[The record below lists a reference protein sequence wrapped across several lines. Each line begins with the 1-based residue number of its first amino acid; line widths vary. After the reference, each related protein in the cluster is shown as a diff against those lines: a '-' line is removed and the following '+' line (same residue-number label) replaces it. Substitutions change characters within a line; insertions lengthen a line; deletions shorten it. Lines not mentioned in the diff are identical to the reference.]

1 VAELNFNRDLEGE
14 PGEVVSLSPLVRRVL
29 APNPGPFTFRGTC
42 TYVVGRGNVAVIDPG
57 PADQAHLD
65 ALLKATKDETVSH
78 IVLTHTHRDHFPLSI
93 PLAEAT
99 GAPIVGCPPPRAPL
113 DPPEGAAPL
122 PAYEPDR
129 VLAHGESVHGEGFTL
144 QAVATPGHASNHLCF
159 SLAEEP
165 GTLFSGDHVM
175 AWSTS
180 VVIPPDGD
188 MAEYLAS
195 LRLLLER
202 DDTIYWPGHG
212 GPVREPKRFVRA
224 LLQHRRQREAAI
236 LKALGPTPRAID
248 EIVPEIYQKLPPAL
262 FEPAAQSTLAHLQA
276 LVRRGE
282 VKAEDGNPLRGARY
296 RLG

>member
-1 VAELNFNRDLEGE
+1 MSFNRDLEGE
-14 PGEVVSLSPLVRRVL
+14 AGEVVRLSPFIRRVL
-29 APNPGPFTFRGTC
+29 APNPSPFTFRGTC
-42 TYVVGRGNVAVIDPG
+42 TYIVGSGKVAIIDPG
-57 PADQAHLD
+57 PADEAHLRALRD
-65 ALLKATKDETVSH
+65 AVGQETVSH
-78 IVLTHTHRDHFPLSI
+78 IVLTHTHRDHFPLAI

-99 GAPIVGCPPPRAPL
+99 GAPIVGCPKPRAVL
-113 DPPEGAAPL
+113 APPVGAAPL

-129 VLAHGESVHGEGFTL
+129 ILADGERLEGEGFTL
-144 QAVATPGHASNHLCF
+144 TAVATPGHASNHLCF
-159 SLAEEP
+159 ALAEEP

-188 MAEYLAS
+188 MSEYLAS

-236 LKALGPTPRAID
+236 LKALGLTPRSID
-248 EIVPEIYQKLPPAL
+248 EIVSEIYRKLPPAL

-282 VKAEDGNPLRGARY
+282 VSVEDGEPLRGARY
-296 RLG
+296 RLS